1 MGNINQEEEVGN
13 KQNQATRTAE
23 VEYIK
28 NGEGDLHAEVE
39 CRQLALLLNLSR
51 PLPCIPC
58 ITGAGHS
65 RGGPVGAPQRGGQ
78 EEEKSIDG
86 MEAVEARRHWPA
98 SGGASPTQEDVC
110 GGGGLSPASGGG
122 GSSPAT
128 GEQGRGVRV
137 RVRWSWRR
145 RDRAKCGCA
154 LGARASWR
162 GRQTLFCWAGP
173 YPIDRYVSTNILKI
187 CKINK
192 ISDTAQIR
200 IGRVLTAYP
209 IRDTLPQSLIRAT

>member
-86 MEAVEARRHWPA
+86 MEAVEARRQRPA
-98 SGGASPTQEDVC
+98 SGGASPTQEAAHVYAGGRVWGRRLVSSEWGRRLVAGHRPPASKDEASVC
-110 GGGGLSPASGGG
+110 AFAGAGGGVTARS
-122 GSSPAT
+122 
-128 GEQGRGVRV
+128 V
-137 RVRWSWRR
+137 
-145 RDRAKCGCA
+145 
-154 LGARASWR
+154 GARWGLGHR
-162 GRQTLFCWAGP
+162 GEGDKHCFVGLG
-173 YPIDRYVSTNILKI
+173 
-187 CKINK
+187 
-192 ISDTAQIR
+192 R
-200 IGRVLTAYP
+200 I
-209 IRDTLPQSLIRAT
+209 Q